1 MTNSV
6 TAQFPEL
13 WATSVQET
21 FYENSVARNVCE
33 MVPGAINNYGDTLHR
48 VARTQQAEAFAVTDR
63 YADVSFY
70 DVTRSDESLVINKE
84 YVAPFRMAKKDNFQ
98 ASPKLIADEAR
109 NQAQILSDQV
119 DCDILVEIFNA
130 ASTVDDGSIGGTAG
144 NGITLSEANV
154 YKIPNAATKALQR
167 LNVNTGTLKAVV
179 SPDYMELRNNSVV
192 SRVTEL
198 GDKALVKPFQGN
210 YGGYDHYMSN
220 LVAGSAV
227 ITWGATPTA
236 NDVIVLEGQTFT
248 AVSSIGSTAGNF
260 LIGASAA
267 TAKLAFETLVNAPTT
282 TTATGVA
289 IGAIATSQ
297 TTRFFVNKVTA
308 VATSA
313 TLTTVRV
320 AGTGVISITATF
332 ASGSNTLTKK
342 KQHNFFIRGEAPA
355 LAIQYDTVPD
365 SGRVD
370 GKYQVEEYIWG
381 SLYGKKTFTDLG
393 KRMVNVEISATSL

>member
-1 MTNSV
+1 MANSV
-6 TAQFPEL
+6 SAQFPEI
-13 WATSVQET
+13 WSTSIQET

-63 YADVSFY
+63 YADVTFY
-70 DVTRSDESLVINKE
+70 DVTRTDESLTINKE
-84 YVAPFRMAKKDNFQ
+84 YIAPFQMAKKDNFQ
-98 ASPKLIADEAR
+98 ANPKLIADEAR
-109 NQAQILSDQV
+109 NQAQILSDQI

-154 YKIPNAATKALQR
+154 YKIPNAVSKKLQR

-179 SPDYMELRNNSVV
+179 SPDYMEIRNNSVT
-192 SRVTEL
+192 SRATEL
-198 GDKALVKPFQGN
+198 GDKAVVKPFQGN

-227 ITWGATPTA
+227 ITWGATPT
-236 NDVIVLEGQTFT
+236 DGDIIVLEGQTFT
-248 AVSSIGSTAGNF
+248 AKTTLGSTAGNF
-260 LIGASAA
+260 AIGGSAA
-267 TAKLAFETLVNAPTT
+267 NAKLAFETLVNAPTT
-282 TTATGVA
+282 TTATGVKL
-289 IGAIATSQ
+289 GDIATSQ

-320 AGTGVISITATF
+320 AGTGVITISVTF
-332 ASGSNTLTKK
+332 ASGANTLTKK
-342 KQHNFFIRGEAPA
+342 KQHNFFVRGEAPA

-365 SGRVD
+365 SGRSS

-381 SLYGKKTFTDLG
+381 SLYGKKTFTDLS
-393 KRMVNVEISATSL
+393 KRLVNVEVDASSL